1 MSVGPIVYET
11 LAAPFGG
18 VYHAAMQET
27 ATTHAF
33 SILVSHDGK
42 ETRVTGQTPFT
53 IGRSPQMNLI
63 LPYPYI
69 SRHHAEI
76 HLDPAS
82 QRLELVCV
90 GSDCFVNG
98 EKVSRQLLSPGDQ
111 IRLGFLQGPLL
122 SVSETTGSAH
132 SLRTTLDHLKEPSGS
147 DADLTK
153 LSWFVEAARRLNN
166 VGAVE
171 EILGAL
177 IDTTLDLTRVERGY
191 VFLRNEAGDLTLA
204 AGRNQR
210 GEVLPES
217 ATLSHS
223 AIRQAID
230 SGSDFIV
237 TDTLSAEAVEPTHS
251 VLSQNI
257 RAIICIPLRK
267 RSPEKG
273 AGESRVLGVLY
284 LDSHQQRGRLTRLD
298 NELLRTI
305 ATEATLLVE
314 NATLAQA
321 EVAARRYREELLIA
335 SEIQQS
341 LMSVRIPDLSYAKVD
356 ALSIPCKGI
365 GGDFYDVLCHAD
377 DLHVVVADISG
388 KGVSAAV
395 LASTLQ
401 GLIHGQVLSGLPLP
415 DIALFANQYICNKNI
430 RKYATLL
437 LLRLAPDGTVEYV
450 NCGHV
455 LPLVQGEADGS
466 QGNLATIT
474 EQASNNLP
482 VGLFLDATY
491 TAQTLRLEPGQRM
504 FLPTDGITEAEDP
517 LGRCFAEGGLQS
529 VIGKGAGLPEVFKE
543 LRVFTAGAELED
555 DCTMVEVRYCP

>member
-1 MSVGPIVYET
+1 MPD
-11 LAAPFGG
+11 
-18 VYHAAMQET
+18 T
-27 ATTHAF
+27 ATHAF
-33 SILVSHDGK
+33 WLQLSYNGK
-42 ETRVTGQTPFT
+42 DTRIAAQTPFT
-53 IGRSPQMNLI
+53 IGRSPQMNLV

-69 SRHHAEI
+69 SRHHAEV
-76 HLDPAS
+76 LFDPAS

-98 EKVSRQLLSPGDQ
+98 AKVSRQAISTGDE
-111 IRLGFLQGPLL
+111 IRLGFLQGPML
-122 SVSETTGSAH
+122 SIVETGSSP
-132 SLRTTLDHLKEPSGS
+132 SLKTTLDHLKEPSSS

-191 VFLRNEAGDLTLA
+191 VFLRNEAGELA
-204 AGRNQR
+204 LAVGRNQR
-210 GEVLPES
+210 GDMLTES
-217 ATLSHS
+217 ATLSHT

-267 RSPEKG
+267 RSQEQE

-284 LDSHQQRGRLTRLD
+284 LDSHQQRSRLTRLD
-298 NELLRTI
+298 SELLRTI
-305 ATEATLLVE
+305 ATEATVLVE

-335 SEIQQS
+335 SEIQQG

-356 ALSIPCKGI
+356 AHSIPCKGI
-365 GGDFYDVLCHAD
+365 GGDFYDVLCHND
-377 DLHVVVADISG
+377 DLYVVVADISG

-395 LASTLQ
+395 LGSTLQ
-401 GLIHGQVLSGLPLP
+401 GLIHGQVLSGLLLT

-430 RKYATLL
+430 RKYATLFL
-437 LLRLAPDGTVEYV
+437 LKLTPAGVVEYV

-455 LPLVQGEADGS
+455 QPLLQGMSDGQS
-466 QGNLATIT
+466 GEVTSPT
-474 EQASNNLP
+474 SSNLP

-491 TAQTLRLEPGQRM
+491 SAETLQLKPGQRM
-504 FLPTDGITEAEDP
+504 FVLTDGITEAEDP
-517 LGRCFAEGGLQS
+517 AGQCFADGQLQTS
-529 VIGKGAGLPEVFKE
+529 IGDGAALGEIFSE
-543 LRVFTAGAELED
+543 LKAFTAGAELED
-555 DCTMVEVRYCP
+555 DCTLVEVRYCPLECV